1 MTCKRNR
8 EMKDSFFRCWIVRA
22 LKVQNAPMEIEN
34 AQTVKKWASDARS
47 PRIEPVPQIMRS
59 NLVVSHHVWVSI
71 FWIWRISF
79 LSIETLSLDMNIVYD
94 GSTSFTFNNQVSSLV
109 AISAISEQAHGART
123 SLVRHRSVFN

>member
-1 MTCKRNR
+1 M
-8 EMKDSFFRCWIVRA
+8 RA

-79 LSIETLSLDMNIVYD
+79 LSIETFFLNMNIVYCESA
-94 GSTSFTFNNQVSSLV
+94 GFTLNN
-109 AISAISEQAHGART
+109 
-123 SLVRHRSVFN
+123 